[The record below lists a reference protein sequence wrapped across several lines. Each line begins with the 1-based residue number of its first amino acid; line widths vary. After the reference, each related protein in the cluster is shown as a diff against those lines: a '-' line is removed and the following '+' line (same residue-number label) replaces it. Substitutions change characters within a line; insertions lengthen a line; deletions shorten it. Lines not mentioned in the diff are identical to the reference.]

1 MDQTTQT
8 RGRPRDQTVERK
20 IMETAL
26 RLVKKHGVR
35 AVTLELIAETS
46 GIARTT
52 IYRRWRNRS
61 AILADAFLTRVQ
73 PEIGFPE
80 HASALE
86 RLRQQMH
93 LLADSFRGSSGQILR
108 TLLSEALTDAEF
120 QVAIHDGWIVP
131 RRAAATVI
139 IEKAIALKEL
149 PQHTS
154 PDLLLDALY
163 GGLYYWLLFDPARL
177 TATYIDSLFELVLHD
192 ASSHARGRAK
202 LLKGV
207 ATPNVKIV
215 R

>member
-20 IMETAL
+20 IMQTAL

-35 AVTLELIAETS
+35 SVTLERIAETS

-61 AILADAFLTRVQ
+61 AILADAFLMQVQ

-80 HASALE
+80 NASALE

-93 LLADSFRGSSGQILR
+93 LLAASFRGNGGQMLR
-108 TLLSEALTDAEF
+108 ALLSEALTDTEL
-120 QVAIHDGWIVP
+120 QVAIRDGWIAP

-139 IEKAIALKEL
+139 IEKAVAAKEL
-149 PQHTS
+149 PQITS

-177 TATYIDSLFELVLHD
+177 TAIYIDSLFELVLHD

-207 ATPNVKIV
+207 ATTNVKIV

>member
-1 MDQTTQT
+1 MQ
-8 RGRPRDQTVERK
+8 
-20 IMETAL
+20 TAL

-35 AVTLELIAETS
+35 SVTLERIAETS

-61 AILADAFLTRVQ
+61 AILADAFLMQVQ

-80 HASALE
+80 NASALE

-93 LLADSFRGSSGQILR
+93 LLAASFRGNGGQMLR
-108 TLLSEALTDAEF
+108 ALLSEALTDTEL
-120 QVAIHDGWIVP
+120 QVAIRDGWIAP

-139 IEKAIALKEL
+139 IEKAIAAKEL
-149 PQHTS
+149 PQLTS

-202 LLKGV
+202 LLKEV
-207 ATPNVKIV
+207 AMPNVKIV

>member
-1 MDQTTQT
+1 MQ
-8 RGRPRDQTVERK
+8 
-20 IMETAL
+20 TAL

-35 AVTLELIAETS
+35 SVTLERIAETS

-61 AILADAFLTRVQ
+61 AILADAFLMQVQ

-80 HASALE
+80 NASALE

-93 LLADSFRGSSGQILR
+93 LLAASFRGNGGQMLR
-108 TLLSEALTDAEF
+108 ALLSEALTDTEL
-120 QVAIHDGWIVP
+120 QVAIRDGWIAP

-139 IEKAIALKEL
+139 IEKAVAAKEL
-149 PQHTS
+149 PQITS

-177 TATYIDSLFELVLHD
+177 TAIYIDSLFELVLHD

-207 ATPNVKIV
+207 ATTNVKIV